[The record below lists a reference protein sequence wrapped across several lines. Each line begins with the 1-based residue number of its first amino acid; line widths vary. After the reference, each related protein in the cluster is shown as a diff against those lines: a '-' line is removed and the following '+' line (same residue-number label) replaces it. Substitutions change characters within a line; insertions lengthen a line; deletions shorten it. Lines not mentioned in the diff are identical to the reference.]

1 MKLQNQWLDLNIYL
15 YIYLIVIT
23 TSEGGKL
30 WVIKLFYLYDILVN
44 IH

>member
-1 MKLQNQWLDLNIYL
+1 MKLQNQWLDLN
-15 YIYLIVIT
+15 IYLIVIT